1 MIRIETEQTNERF
14 DFQSVGTI
22 MRLQRGGAGGVL
34 ETRSQRAGKQ
44 SVDLTDVTSVD
55 KDGRRLLRFMRNRGV
70 EVSGRGLSSQ
80 IILASLVE
88 KEETC

>member
-1 MIRIETEQTNERF
+1 MIRIETEQTNEYLTF
-14 DFQSVGTI
+14 KVSG
-22 MRLQRGGAGGVL
+22 RLCGCNVEALAECWKLV
-34 ETRSQRAGKQ
+34 SQRAGKQ